1 MLRTS
6 TLVIL
11 LALGTLPLTAQVSIG
26 QNEMPHA
33 GDELYRTRAL
43 LNPFLDYAPTGAG
56 YTWDF
61 SNLAAG
67 DEDVKAYQTVAST
80 NLVYALVY
88 ADIFFNP
95 NRANHATSGSD
106 IPFYQLLPITD
117 PFTFYY
123 RSSSTYTKVG
133 MGAGLAGIPVP
144 ITFEDQDEIYELPL
158 QFGDVASD
166 FSSWNVSVPTLAHY
180 GYQQTRDTEVDG
192 WGAIS
197 TPAGTF
203 DVLRVK
209 TTLAGQDTINIDTLS
224 IGFTIDRPLVRE
236 YKWLAQGLRVPVL
249 QVNTSEIFGFEV
261 ITDIFFYDLPRSIEV
276 VQPLATTLC
285 PGSNVDVPYEVTGVF
300 NEGGFLILENDFIA
314 QLSDANGDFTN
325 AVDIGSVEATGSGTI
340 TAFIPANTP
349 FGTGYRIR
357 VISTSPEFTG
367 SDNGFDIEISGAA
380 PVATVSANGATE
392 FCAGN
397 VVTLTA
403 GGGNGL
409 TYQWQ
414 ADGVDIAAATAVTY
428 DALSAADYTVVVT
441 NACGTDASDPV
452 TVTVNA
458 LPEHALLQTSFL
470 SCDGTPVNI
479 EAEDLSGQT
488 GLTYQWYLDGSAV
501 NGGTSISI
509 LASVAGSYSLEVTN
523 GNTGCGFTTGSAT
536 LVLEQVLAPQVIA
549 QGSTD
554 ICVGASV
561 PLEADIIA
569 GATYQWYM
577 DGTLIP
583 GATDPTY
590 LAETAGAYS
599 VIATSANGCASEP
612 SADVTVT
619 VLPAPTAPNVI
630 ASDTTTFCA
639 GASVQLLADVIVG
652 ATYQWTLDGVDIA
665 GATGTDIIT
674 SDGGTYA
681 VVITGANGCVAVPSN
696 SILVTV
702 NALPAMPVI
711 TASFDTLFSSGN
723 GTFQWYLGGTEI
735 VGATNSSLVA
745 SISGDYMVTITD
757 ANGCSSTSAI
767 YTYISTGSIEAYGA
781 GPRVYPNPNDG
792 FFTIQNEGL
801 TEATYTIADM
811 TGKLVQEGRL
821 MNTRTT
827 LNLGNQA
834 SGIYMLQVQGVGE
847 SFRER
852 IVVR

>member
-1 MLRTS
+1 MIRTS
-6 TLVIL
+6 TLVF
-11 LALGTLPLTAQVSIG
+11 LAALSTLPLAAQITVG

-43 LNPFLDYAPTGAG
+43 LNPFLDYASTGAA

-67 DEDVKAYQTVAST
+67 DQDVKAYQTVGST

-123 RSSSTYTKVG
+123 RSASTYTKVG

-158 QFGDVASD
+158 QYGDANSD
-166 FSSWNVSVPTLAHY
+166 FSSWSISLPTLAHY

-192 WGAIS
+192 WGAIT
-197 TPAGTF
+197 TPAGSF

-209 TTLAGQDTINIDTLS
+209 STLAGEDTINIDTLGV
-224 IGFTIDRPLVRE
+224 GFTIERPLVRE

-276 VQPLATTLC
+276 VQPLAATLC
-285 PGSNVDVPYEVTGVF
+285 PGAAEDVTYEVTGVF

-325 AVDIGSVEATGSGTI
+325 AVDIGSIEATGSGVI
-340 TAFIPANTP
+340 NALIPANTP

-357 VISTSPEFTG
+357 VISTSPEFIG
-367 SDNGFDIEISGAA
+367 SDNGFDIEINGAA

-392 FCAGN
+392 FCAGDA
-397 VVTLTA
+397 VTLTA
-403 GGGNGL
+403 GGGNGS
-409 TYQWQ
+409 YQWQ
-414 ADGVDIAAATAVTY
+414 ADGLDIPAATNATY
-428 DALSAADYTVVVT
+428 DAITSGDYTVVLT
-441 NACGTDASDPV
+441 NACGTDASDPIS
-452 TVTVNA
+452 VTVNA
-458 LPEHALLQTSFL
+458 SPEHELLQTSFL
-470 SCDGTPVNI
+470 SCDGTPVTI
-479 EAEDLSGQT
+479 EAQDLSGQI

-501 NGGTSISI
+501 SGETSISI
-509 LASVAGSYSLEVTN
+509 LASVAGSYTLEVTN
-523 GNTGCGFTTGSAT
+523 GNTGCGFTTGAAT
-536 LVLEQVLAPQVIA
+536 LVLEQVTAPQVTA

-554 ICVGASV
+554 ICAGASV
-561 PLEADIIA
+561 SLEADIII
-569 GATYQWYM
+569 GATYQWYL

-590 LAETAGAYS
+590 LAEAAGAYT

-652 ATYQWTLDGVDIA
+652 ATYQWTLDGLDIA

-681 VVITGANGCVAVPSN
+681 VVVTGANGCVAVPSN

-702 NALPAMPVI
+702 NALPAIPVI
-711 TASFDTLFSSGN
+711 TASLDTLFSSGN

-767 YTYISTGSIEAYGA
+767 YTYISTGSMEAHMTGLY
-781 GPRVYPNPNDG
+781 VYPNPNEG
-792 FFTIQNEGL
+792 LFTIQNDALDEC
-801 TEATYTIADM
+801 TYTVTEM

-834 SGIYMLQVQGVGE
+834 SGIYMLQVQGVGV

>member
-1 MLRTS
+1 MIRTS
-6 TLVIL
+6 TLVF
-11 LALGTLPLTAQVSIG
+11 LAALSTLPLAAQITVG

-43 LNPFLDYAPTGAG
+43 LNPFLDYASTGAA

-67 DEDVKAYQTVAST
+67 DQDVKAYQTVGST

-123 RSSSTYTKVG
+123 RSASTYTKVG

-158 QFGDVASD
+158 QYGDANND
-166 FSSWNVSVPTLAHY
+166 FSSWSISLPTLAHY

-192 WGAIS
+192 WGAIT
-197 TPAGTF
+197 TPAGSF

-209 TTLAGQDTINIDTLS
+209 STLAGADTINIDTLGV
-224 IGFTIDRPLVRE
+224 GFTIERPLVRE

-276 VQPLATTLC
+276 VQPLAATLC
-285 PGSNVDVPYEVTGVF
+285 PGTAVDVPYEVTGVF

-340 TAFIPANTP
+340 NAFIPANTP
-349 FGTGYRIR
+349 FGAGYRIR
-357 VISTSPEFTG
+357 VISTSPEFIG

-380 PVATVSANGATE
+380 PVATVSANGATD
-392 FCAGN
+392 FCAGDA
-397 VVTLTA
+397 VTLTA

-470 SCDGTPVNI
+470 SCDGTPVTI

-488 GLTYQWYLDGSAV
+488 GLTYQWYLDGTAL
-501 NGGTSISI
+501 NGETSISV
-509 LASVAGSYSLEVTN
+509 LAAVAGSYTLEVTN
-523 GNTGCGFTTGSAT
+523 PNTGCGSTTGVAT
-536 LVLEQVLAPQVIA
+536 LVLEQVGVPQVTA

-554 ICVGASV
+554 ICAGASV
-561 PLEADIIA
+561 SLEADTIA
-569 GATYQWYM
+569 GATYQWSL
-577 DGTLIP
+577 DGTMIP
-583 GATDPTY
+583 GAVDPTY
-590 LAETAGAYS
+590 LADAAGAYTI
-599 VIATSANGCASEP
+599 VATSTNGCVSAP
-612 SADVTVT
+612 SAGVTVT
-619 VLPAPTAPNVI
+619 VLPAPIAPN
-630 ASDTTTFCA
+630 
-639 GASVQLLADVIVG
+639 
-652 ATYQWTLDGVDIA
+652 
-665 GATGTDIIT
+665 
-674 SDGGTYA
+674 
-681 VVITGANGCVAVPSN
+681 
-696 SILVTV
+696 
-702 NALPAMPVI
+702 
-711 TASFDTLFSSGN
+711 
-723 GTFQWYLGGTEI
+723 
-735 VGATNSSLVA
+735 
-745 SISGDYMVTITD
+745 
-757 ANGCSSTSAI
+757 
-767 YTYISTGSIEAYGA
+767 
-781 GPRVYPNPNDG
+781 
-792 FFTIQNEGL
+792 
-801 TEATYTIADM
+801 
-811 TGKLVQEGRL
+811 
-821 MNTRTT
+821 
-827 LNLGNQA
+827 
-834 SGIYMLQVQGVGE
+834 
-847 SFRER
+847 
-852 IVVR
+852 